1 MIKKWFLTTTWLT
14 LGLVV
19 LPSKADDHDKFK
31 EAERVAWSG
40 NFKAVQASLSEL
52 DHPLSPY
59 VEMAFYKR
67 HPHLRYQKQIEHFLS
82 VYQHTP
88 LEWPVRESWLDYLR
102 RHNKKALFIN
112 AYKETSDAELTCY
125 YLRYQLDLGAPKP
138 AILDQ
143 VAKLWRVGKSQP
155 KACDSLFATWQSA
168 GYLTQ
173 ELVWQRI
180 TSTAQGGQSALLP
193 YLKTLLPEDEAYL
206 ADLYLAVRQDP
217 SAAAGLYRYKN
228 RSSKEAEIAVYG
240 MNRLIW
246 RDKKLALRAWDKL
259 QTMFAFSESQ
269 KSKVAYRF
277 ALALASKGEPEA
289 EFWLNKVPKALR
301 DEKLMQWLLANK
313 LKHQDWQGIKALF
326 VGHEHM
332 SSGQKYW
339 LAYSYN
345 QLGEQAKAQQLWQ
358 DVANER
364 HYYGFLAAGR
374 LGLPTQLNEV
384 PLTLEPA
391 LLSKV
396 AKAPGFKRA
405 KALYELGRYTEARR
419 EWNYL
424 TNTSSQEEK
433 LAASQ
438 LAAEFDWYDSTIFTL
453 AEIGAWDHIELRF
466 PLAFQDLFER
476 FSSSNKV
483 DVDWSFAIARRESSF
498 APDARS
504 HANAYGLMQI
514 LPSTAKYIGKKR
526 ISNSRLMKPEMN
538 IRLGTH
544 YLNYLKSKND
554 GNEILATASYNAGF
568 HRVKNW
574 VPKEPMPAE
583 VWIELIPYTETRDY
597 VKNVYAYR
605 QVYRQRLGKS
615 DNLLKEVLD
624 LSIGG

>member
-1 MIKKWFLTTTWLT
+1 M
-14 LGLVV
+14 
-19 LPSKADDHDKFK
+19 
-31 EAERVAWSG
+31 E
-40 NFKAVQASLSEL
+40 
-52 DHPLSPY
+52 
-59 VEMAFYKR
+59 
-67 HPHLRYQKQIEHFLS
+67 
-82 VYQHTP
+82 
-88 LEWPVRESWLDYLR
+88 
-102 RHNKKALFIN
+102 
-112 AYKETSDAELTCY
+112 
-125 YLRYQLDLGAPKP
+125 
-138 AILDQ
+138 
-143 VAKLWRVGKSQP
+143 
-155 KACDSLFATWQSA
+155 
-168 GYLTQ
+168 
-173 ELVWQRI
+173 
-180 TSTAQGGQSALLP
+180 
-193 YLKTLLPEDEAYL
+193 
-206 ADLYLAVRQDP
+206 
-217 SAAAGLYRYKN
+217 
-228 RSSKEAEIAVYG
+228 
-240 MNRLIW
+240 
-246 RDKKLALRAWDKL
+246 
-259 QTMFAFSESQ
+259 
-269 KSKVAYRF
+269 
-277 ALALASKGEPEA
+277 
-289 EFWLNKVPKALR
+289 
-301 DEKLMQWLLANK
+301 
-313 LKHQDWQGIKALF
+313 
-326 VGHEHM
+326 
-332 SSGQKYW
+332 
-339 LAYSYN
+339 
-345 QLGEQAKAQQLWQ
+345 
-358 DVANER
+358 
-364 HYYGFLAAGR
+364 
-374 LGLPTQLNEV
+374 
-384 PLTLEPA
+384 
-391 LLSKV
+391 
-396 AKAPGFKRA
+396 
-405 KALYELGRYTEARR
+405 RYTEARR

-605 QVYRQRLGKS
+605 QVYRQRLGNN